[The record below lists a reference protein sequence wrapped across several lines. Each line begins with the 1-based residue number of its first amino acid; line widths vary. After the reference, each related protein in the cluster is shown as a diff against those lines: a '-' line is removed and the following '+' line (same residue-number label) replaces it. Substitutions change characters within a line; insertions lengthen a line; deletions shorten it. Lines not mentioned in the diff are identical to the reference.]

1 MKGTQNTNSTN
12 TAFYRKCQRSQPW

>member
-1 MKGTQNTNSTN
+1 MKGTQYTNSTN